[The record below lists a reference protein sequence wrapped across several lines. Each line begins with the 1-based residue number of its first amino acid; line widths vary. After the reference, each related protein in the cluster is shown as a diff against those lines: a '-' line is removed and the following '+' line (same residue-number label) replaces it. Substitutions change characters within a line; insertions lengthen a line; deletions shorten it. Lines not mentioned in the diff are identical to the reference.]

1 MTYPKYYIKHL
12 VFNDGCEIDV
22 DRDSIV
28 VFVGSN
34 NAGKSRSLKD
44 ISSLAKNHS
53 ASTIVVKSIMLNLDE
68 SVNLSAYLDEVA
80 HKEPSSNN
88 GFVYSGLDYQFYTR
102 DASKYTQN
110 RQDYDESANLF
121 CRYLSTDKRLEICQP
136 PNTINMNE
144 RPIHPIHSMAQDA
157 ELRKLISD
165 SFFKAF
171 GFHLIPDM
179 RFGRTV
185 PLRCVSEIPSL
196 EGLNCKDELERE
208 DAFYE
213 RLRKFSSLHEQGDGM
228 RSFAGVLLNLALNYI
243 RTFFIDEPEAFL
255 HPPQARIMGEM
266 IAKLLNQQQQTFIAT
281 HSESIVQGLIEG
293 APDRV
298 KIIRL
303 VRDGERNSVS
313 LLENAE
319 IAKIWSDP
327 VLRYSNIMSGMFHT
341 KTVVCESDSDCK
353 FYSAVDACNK
363 SKEGT
368 FSSALFTYG
377 GGKHRLPV
385 IAKALKAL
393 NIDFRLVTDI
403 DVLDS
408 ERIFKDICDAIGL
421 VWNDVEADYRRIA
434 ANLQVPRDKV
444 PRSEIKA
451 VLDEVMTRGETFL
464 MENEM
469 SRIRDCLKAESK
481 WDLLKKGGVAIIPPG
496 EPTQAWKR
504 LEQKLKGKGV
514 FVVPVGELEN
524 FVKDVGGLHGPKW
537 VDKVIQEYT
546 DLNADIYCE
555 ARKFVKSM
563 NI

>member
-1 MTYPKYYIKHL
+1 MTYPKYYIRHL
-12 VFNDGCEIDV
+12 VFNDGREMDV

-28 VFVGSN
+28 VFVGAN
-34 NAGKSRSLKD
+34 NVGKSRSLKD
-44 ISSLAKNHS
+44 ISLLAKNHA
-53 ASTIVVKSIMLNLDE
+53 ASTVVVKSIVLNLDE
-68 SVNLSAYLDEVA
+68 SENLGAYLDEVA
-80 HKEPSSNN
+80 HKEPGAHN
-88 GFVYSGLDYQFYTR
+88 GFVYSGLDYRFYVQ
-102 DASKYTQN
+102 DAKEYFQN
-110 RQDYDESANLF
+110 RADYDECTNLF

-144 RPIHPIHSMAQDA
+144 RPIHPIHSMAQDV
-157 ELRKLISD
+157 ELRKLISG

-171 GFHLIPDM
+171 GFYLIPDM
-179 RFGRTV
+179 RFGKTV
-185 PLRCVSEIPSL
+185 PLRCVSEIPTL

-266 IAKLLNQQQQTFIAT
+266 IAKLLNQQQQVFIAT
-281 HSESIVQGLIEG
+281 HSESIVQGLIEA

-298 KIIRL
+298 KIVRL
-303 VRDGERNSVS
+303 VRDGEMNSVS
-313 LLENAE
+313 LLENTE
-319 IAKIWSDP
+319 IAKLWNDP
-327 VLRYSNIMSGMFHT
+327 VLRYSNIMSGMFHA

-368 FSSALFTYG
+368 FSTALFTCG

-393 NIDFRLVTDI
+393 NIDFRLVPDI
-403 DVLDS
+403 DVLDN
-408 ERIFKDICDAIGL
+408 ERIFKDICEAVGL
-421 VWNDVEADYRRIA
+421 AWNDIEVDYRRIA
-434 ANLQVPRDKV
+434 MNLQVPRDKV

-451 VLDEVMTRGETFL
+451 VLTDVMSREDTFL
-464 MENEM
+464 AENEL
-469 SRIRDCLKAESK
+469 SRIRDCLKTESK
-481 WDLLKKGGVAIIPPG
+481 WDLLKKGGEAIIPPG

-504 LEQKLKGKGV
+504 LGQSLKAKGV
-514 FVVPVGELEN
+514 FIVPVGVLEN

-537 VDKVIQEYT
+537 VDKVLQEYT
-546 DLNADIYCE
+546 DLNGDVYCE
-555 ARKFVKSM
+555 ARKFVKAM